1 VSAVAGT
8 DARLLNEPVP
18 RALLRLA
25 LPVLASQALRLGY
38 QWVDAMW
45 VKGLGVQATAA
56 VTTSV
61 FVLWC
66 VYAFNDIFGA
76 GLQAYVSQLI
86 GAGER
91 QRAGVAVAKA
101 ITASFVMGLAC
112 ALAGLFAARPLFALV
127 DPAGGVVEAG
137 ATYLRI
143 VLLGAPLVLPAL
155 TAEIAFRAAG
165 DTRTP
170 LMLDGVSIALNIV
183 LAPVLIYGL
192 GPAPRL
198 GVAGAAWATV
208 AAQALLAASYAV
220 LALRRHPAFPL
231 ARRAPGA
238 PVGIGGLARV
248 GVPAALIGSLFS
260 VVYLAF
266 VRAASPYG
274 EAAVALIGVGN
285 RIEALQ
291 FILSLSVGLAGATL
305 LGQALG
311 AGRVDR
317 AEEVLRTAQRWA
329 MLLAAGM
336 TVLLFAFPATVPG
349 PVHARSGDVRARRAL
364 PAHPRAHR
372 SSPPASRSPP
382 RDRHGLRAHARD
394 ERHLHGGLAAAH
406 SARVHG
412 HALGE
417 RRRAGHRRGSSQSP
431 ASCAPRCSSAGRRAA
446 RGSAGSRASCAATSR
461 RPMRARPAVRDAGAA
476 WGRAV
481 ASPLP

>member
-1 VSAVAGT
+1 VSAGAGRT
-8 DARLLNEPVP
+8 PAEAGPARLLTEPVP

-66 VYAFNDIFGA
+66 VYALNDIFGA

-91 QRAGVAVAKA
+91 QRAGVAVRKA
-101 ITASFVMGLAC
+101 LTASFAMGVAC
-112 ALAGLFAARPLFALV
+112 AIAGLVAARPLFALM
-127 DPAGGVVEAG
+127 DPAGGVVDAG
-137 ATYLRI
+137 ATYLHI

-155 TAEIAFRAAG
+155 TAETAFRAAG

-170 LMLDGVSIALNIV
+170 LMLDGLSIVFNIL
-183 LAPVLIYGL
+183 LAPVLVYGV

-231 ARRAPGA
+231 ARRAPGP

-248 GVPAALIGSLFS
+248 GVPAAIIGSLFS
-260 VVYLAF
+260 VVYVAF
-266 VRAASPYG
+266 VRAASPHG
-274 EAAVALIGVGN
+274 EAAVAIIGVGN

-291 FILSLSVGLAGATL
+291 FILSLSLGFAGATL

-329 MLLAAGM
+329 ALLAAGM
-336 TVLLFAFPATVPG
+336 TVLLFVFPRVFLGLFTRDPELFAIGVPYLRILAVTVIATGVEITTAETVLGSGHTREMSAIYTVFSLLRIPLAFMVTRWGGVLGIAWLITTSCTVRALLLVG
-349 PVHARSGDVRARRAL
+349 WASRGTWKRGLARELRGDV
-364 PAHPRAHR
+364 PAP
-372 SSPPASRSPP
+372 
-382 RDRHGLRAHARD
+382 
-394 ERHLHGGLAAAH
+394 
-406 SARVHG
+406 
-412 HALGE
+412 
-417 RRRAGHRRGSSQSP
+417 
-431 ASCAPRCSSAGRRAA
+431 
-446 RGSAGSRASCAATSR
+446 
-461 RPMRARPAVRDAGAA
+461 DAGAA
-476 WGRAV
+476 GGA
-481 ASPLP
+481 

>member
-1 VSAVAGT
+1 MSGAPGT
-8 DARLLNEPVP
+8 DPRLLTEPVP

-45 VKGLGVQATAA
+45 VKGLGVQATGA

-76 GLQAYVSQLI
+76 GLQAYVSQLL

-91 QRAGVAVAKA
+91 QRAGVAVRKA
-101 ITASFVMGLAC
+101 LTASFAMGVGF
-112 ALAGLFAARPLFALV
+112 ALAGLFAARPLFALI
-127 DPAGGVVEAG
+127 DPAGGVAASG

-155 TAEIAFRAAG
+155 TAEIAFRASG

-170 LMLDGVSIALNIV
+170 LTLDAISIALNIV

-198 GVAGAAWATV
+198 GVAGAALATV
-208 AAQALLAASYAV
+208 AAQALLASCYAV

-231 ARRAPGA
+231 ARRAPGL

-248 GVPAALIGSLFS
+248 GVPAMLIGSLFS

-266 VRAASPYG
+266 VRAVSPYG
-274 EAAVALIGVGN
+274 EAAVAIIGVET

-291 FILSLSVGLAGATL
+291 FILSLSLGFAAATL

-311 AGRVDR
+311 AGRIDR

-329 MLLAAGM
+329 TGLAVIM
-336 TVLLFAFPATVPG
+336 TVLLFAFPRLFLSLFT
-349 PVHARSGDVRARRAL
+349 
-364 PAHPRAHR
+364 
-372 SSPPASRSPP
+372 
-382 RDRHGLRAHARD
+382 RDP
-394 ERHLHGGLAAAH
+394 EMF
-406 SARVHG
+406 
-412 HALGE
+412 ALGVPYLRILALTIVATGIE
-417 RRRAGHRRGSSQSP
+417 ITTAETVMASGHTREMSAIYTVFSLLRIPLAFVVPHWGNSGVLGIAWLITVSCTTRAILLVGW
-431 ASCAPRCSSAGRRAA
+431 AA
-446 RGSAGSRASCAATSR
+446 RGTWKRGLTRELHGDV
-461 RPMRARPAVRDAGAA
+461 PAPDAGAA
-476 WGRAV
+476 G
-481 ASPLP
+481 

>member
-1 VSAVAGT
+1 MSGGPTT
-8 DARLLNEPVP
+8 DARLLTEAVP

-25 LPVLASQALRLGY
+25 LPVLASQSLRLGY

-91 QRAGVAVAKA
+91 QRAGVAVRKA
-101 ITASFVMGLAC
+101 LVASFVMGLAC
-112 ALAGLFAARPLFALV
+112 ALIGLVAARPLFALV
-127 DPAGGVVEAG
+127 DPAGGVVQAG

-155 TAEIAFRAAG
+155 TAEIAFRASG
-165 DTRTP
+165 DMRTP
-170 LMLDGVSIALNIV
+170 LLLDGVSIAFNIL

-208 AAQALLAASYAV
+208 AAQALLASSYAL

-231 ARRAPGA
+231 ARRAPG
-238 PVGIGGLARV
+238 PRVGIRGLARV
-248 GVPAALIGSLFS
+248 GVPAAIIGSLFS
-260 VVYLAF
+260 VVYLAC
-266 VRAASPYG
+266 VRAASPWG
-274 EAAVALIGVGN
+274 EAAVAIIGVAN

-291 FILSLSVGLAGATL
+291 FILSLSLGFAAATL

-311 AGRVDR
+311 AGRIDR

-329 MLLAAGM
+329 TCLAAGM
-336 TVLLFAFPATVPG
+336 TVLLFAFPRVFLGLFTRDPGMFEVGVPYLRILALTIVATGIEITTAEAVMASGHTREMSAIYTVVSLLRIPLAFMVPHWG
-349 PVHARSGDVRARRAL
+349 NSGVLGIAWLITVSCIARSTVLVGWASRGTWKRGLARELHGDV
-364 PAHPRAHR
+364 PAP
-372 SSPPASRSPP
+372 
-382 RDRHGLRAHARD
+382 
-394 ERHLHGGLAAAH
+394 
-406 SARVHG
+406 
-412 HALGE
+412 
-417 RRRAGHRRGSSQSP
+417 
-431 ASCAPRCSSAGRRAA
+431 
-446 RGSAGSRASCAATSR
+446 
-461 RPMRARPAVRDAGAA
+461 DAGAA
-476 WGRAV
+476 GGA
-481 ASPLP
+481 

>member
-1 VSAVAGT
+1 VSGAPGT
-8 DARLLNEPVP
+8 DPRLLTEPVP

-45 VKGLGVQATAA
+45 VKGLGVQATGA

-76 GLQAYVSQLI
+76 GLQAYVSQLL

-91 QRAGVAVAKA
+91 QRAGVAVRKA
-101 ITASFVMGLAC
+101 LTASFAMGVGF
-112 ALAGLFAARPLFALV
+112 ALAGLFAARPLFALI
-127 DPAGGVVEAG
+127 DPAGGVAASG
-137 ATYLRI
+137 ATYLRV

-155 TAEIAFRAAG
+155 TAEIAFRASG

-170 LMLDGVSIALNIV
+170 LTLDAISIALNIV

-198 GVAGAAWATV
+198 GVAGAALATV
-208 AAQALLAASYAV
+208 AAQALLASCYAV

-231 ARRAPGA
+231 ARRAPGL

-248 GVPAALIGSLFS
+248 GVPAMLIGSLFS

-266 VRAASPYG
+266 VRAVSPYG
-274 EAAVALIGVGN
+274 EAAVAIIGVEN

-291 FILSLSVGLAGATL
+291 FILSLSLGFAGATL

-311 AGRVDR
+311 AGRIDR

-329 MLLAAGM
+329 TGLAAIM
-336 TVLLFAFPATVPG
+336 TVLLFAFPRLFLSLFT
-349 PVHARSGDVRARRAL
+349 
-364 PAHPRAHR
+364 
-372 SSPPASRSPP
+372 
-382 RDRHGLRAHARD
+382 RDP
-394 ERHLHGGLAAAH
+394 EMF
-406 SARVHG
+406 
-412 HALGE
+412 ALGVPYLRILALTIVATGIE
-417 RRRAGHRRGSSQSP
+417 ITTAETVMASGHTREMSAIYTVFSLIRIPLAFVVPHWGNSGVLGIAWLITVSCTTRAILLVGW
-431 ASCAPRCSSAGRRAA
+431 AA
-446 RGSAGSRASCAATSR
+446 RGTWKRGLTRELHGDV
-461 RPMRARPAVRDAGAA
+461 PAPDAGAA
-476 WGRAV
+476 G
-481 ASPLP
+481 